1 MYYAF
6 DSVMDNIVYDIGGAY
21 QHGRTCGSAWVPV
34 FTSGYSGR
42 ALYLNASTSGFDIH
56 EGVYVDAYSTSA
68 SSKFEGMPR
77 IRTLFKGG
85 FRAEYIATEKN
96 APAQRFTELIGNYG
110 AGAML
115 GSNHLHLTVD
125 FYFNLEL
132 LGHPDGEALLNFA
145 AASTTGLD
153 RDGLSVWL
161 DSASTLWLRRSDEF
175 GVESGDDLLLSASVS
190 YGSWHHIVISTTSL
204 FDMGTTVEVW
214 LDGRQCVAA
223 TFSEAARDEAGRG
236 AVYWSLALA
245 KGSYGAV
252 DIGEDALDA
261 LFTASTAGI
270 VKRLCS
276 SCATSHR
283 EIYYKRLPRRAPISW
298 HGYLASNWSS
308 TANIL
313 NVDFELYST
322 HADALAGANR
332 WTYCNYYSAQGV
344 GFPGECGAA
353 GAVTGQWNTWAP
365 AAGGGAGQD
374 DVAFYV
380 QIDCPCAISTCAC
393 KTCTSIRFGDVD
405 PACMEYTQSYC
416 ATYSGSDAGCSN
428 FTGRVQRTMT
438 VGTAGGVLN
447 TDTPELLR
455 GRKVVVTIPPNAVS
469 TMTSLTI
476 RELRADE
483 VAAASQHL
491 MTSRWYRAVLSDYIS
506 LVPHGS
512 MFADE
517 AQRDAFLEEY
527 VRTIAAAAGVDP
539 EFVNITLIIGLS
551 VIATVEFAWTDMLEA
566 DTFQVSLVNHTDAV
580 FDSTGDTYWAA
591 FEPPLVTEAEVVPLP
606 VSPPPPSP
614 PPCPPS
620 PPAPSLPPGGIV
632 LVDAVMAFPGVNLTA
647 LLANSTLA
655 AALED
660 HLMAVFSRAAGVPSS
675 QVSISFNTTAP
686 EGISVTDTGD
696 DEIQAARH
704 NVTWYAI
711 ALVTFD
717 WDDLDKAE
725 AFEELLEGSDEHI
738 DGNASA
744 AVNATGAVA
753 HNRSSADNLSSAAD
767 TSSTS
772 SVFADD
778 LFWVTLALEPPE
790 ESLAAVC
797 GVRAANVTVALGGG
811 SAPAGHADSN
821 ASAAPSGHAGVQAAS
836 DDATGAT
843 TATSWFVSMESR
855 VRVDDGTAV
864 AAEEAG
870 MLLAEASAS
879 GALLREV
886 RARVTGADEV
896 HNVSLVEW
904 RVTGTAREDVL
915 MAAGSA
921 ATSNGSALIAGNI
934 SYHYGEEVVV
944 VLGLQSETPYSV
956 SSVAALELRTAD
968 ITPPS
973 FASGGYPRITGIRAD
988 RVAFVVALTEPGRV
1002 YYNVKETP
1010 SALHV
1015 MLGVTPAAAVAS
1027 VVKVPAAFE
1036 AVTVEVAGLN
1046 SESQYTIH
1054 LLAEDSATPPNWQA
1068 EPSQLQ
1074 ATTLDI
1080 TPPSIQLHGAASLRV
1095 TPNKMLQRYRG

>member
-6 DSVMDNIVYDIGGAY
+6 DSAMESTVYDIGGAH
-21 QHGRTCGSAWVPV
+21 QHGRTRGSAWVPV
-34 FTSGYSGR
+34 FTSGHSGR
-42 ALYLNASTSGFDIH
+42 ALYLNASTSDIDIY

-68 SSKFEGMPR
+68 SSKFE
-77 IRTLFKGG
+77 
-85 FRAEYIATEKN
+85 AT
-96 APAQRFTELIGNYG
+96 
-110 AGAML
+110 
-115 GSNHLHLTVD
+115 
-125 FYFNLEL
+125 
-132 LGHPDGEALLNFA
+132 
-145 AASTTGLD
+145 
-153 RDGLSVWL
+153 
-161 DSASTLWLRRSDEF
+161 
-175 GVESGDDLLLSASVS
+175 
-190 YGSWHHIVISTTSL
+190 
-204 FDMGTTVEVW
+204 
-214 LDGRQCVAA
+214 
-223 TFSEAARDEAGRG
+223 G
-236 AVYWSLALA
+236 AVYWSIALA

-283 EIYYKRLPRRAPISW
+283 EIYYKRLPRRAPISL

-344 GFPGECGAA
+344 GFPGECGEA

-365 AAGGGAGQD
+365 AAGGSAGHD

-428 FTGRVQRTMT
+428 FTGRVQRTMN

-469 TMTSLTI
+469 TTTSLTI

-491 MTSRWYRAVLSDYIS
+491 VTSRWYRAVLSDYIS

-512 MFADE
+512 TFAGAMLGSDYLHLTVDFYFSLELLGHPDGE
-517 AQRDAFLEEY
+517 ALLNF
-527 VRTIAAAAGVDP
+527 AAATVLDRDGLCVWLDSSSALWLRRSDEFGVESGDDLLLSASVSYGSWHHIVISMAAPCAEIGTVVEVWLDGRQCVVATLP
-539 EFVNITLIIGLS
+539 EAARVT
-551 VIATVEFAWTDMLEA
+551 
-566 DTFQVSLVNHTDAV
+566 LVNHTDAV
-580 FDSTGDTYWAA
+580 FDSANNIYWAI

-620 PPAPSLPPGGIV
+620 PPAPSPPPGGIV

-655 AALED
+655 AALEA
-660 HLMAVFSRAAGVPSS
+660 HLVAVFSRAAGVPSS

-686 EGISVTDTGD
+686 EGITVTDTGD
-696 DEIQAARH
+696 DETQAAHH

-744 AVNATGAVA
+744 AANATDAAA
-753 HNRSSADNLSSAAD
+753 HNRSSADDLSSAAD

-772 SVFADD
+772 PVFTDD
-778 LFWVTLALEPPE
+778 AFWATLALDPPE
-790 ESLAAVC
+790 VLVFDATFTSNFQTAMAASSGISTDDIAIISKYQGSVSINSQ
-797 GVRAANVTVALGGG
+797 VLFSWDDISTATSFQTTLTSSVATIFVT

-821 ASAAPSGHAGVQAAS
+821 ASAAPSGHVGVQAAS
-836 DDATGAT
+836 DDATAAT
-843 TATSWFVSMESR
+843 TVTSWFVSMESR
-855 VRVDDGTAV
+855 VRVDGGTAV

-870 MLLAEASAS
+870 VLLAEASAS

-896 HNVSLVEW
+896 HNMSLVEW

-915 MAAGSA
+915 VAAGSA
-921 ATSNGSALIAGNI
+921 ATS
-934 SYHYGEEVVV
+934 
-944 VLGLQSETPYSV
+944 
-956 SSVAALELRTAD
+956 D
-968 ITPPS
+968 
-973 FASGGYPRITGIRAD
+973 
-988 RVAFVVALTEPGRV
+988 VVALTEPGRV

-1010 SALHV
+1010 SVQHII
-1015 MLGVTPAAAVAS
+1015 LGVTPAAAVAS
-1027 VVKVPAAFE
+1027 MVNVPVAFE
-1036 AVTVEVAGLN
+1036 AVAVEVAGLN
-1046 SESQYTIH
+1046 SESEYTIH

-1080 TPPSIQLHGAASLRV
+1080 TPPAIQLNGASSLRV
-1095 TPNKMLQRYRG
+1095 TPNNMLQPNLTVEVEYCTGHG